1 MLDAVNLLGGDRLRA
16 WDAATTI
23 HEPHRLGRTK
33 AKMGDWISEVLLFSA
48 GIAGGVLSMILI
60 PGVHANR
67 RRRTEL
73 VAARSRILADMK
85 EKHEEEML
93 AQALRTTEAIR
104 GELNHS
110 LQTLRK
116 TVTTVLAPVGNE
128 NNGRRKPP
136 AHRSQS
142 TERNP

>member
-1 MLDAVNLLGGDRLRA
+1 
-16 WDAATTI
+16 
-23 HEPHRLGRTK
+23 
-33 AKMGDWISEVLLFSA
+33 MGDWISDILLFSA
-48 GIAGGVLSMILI
+48 GIAGGVLIMILI
-60 PGVHANR
+60 PGVRADR

-85 EKHEEEML
+85 EKHEEELL

-136 AHRSQS
+136 AHRSHS
-142 TERNP
+142 TERIP